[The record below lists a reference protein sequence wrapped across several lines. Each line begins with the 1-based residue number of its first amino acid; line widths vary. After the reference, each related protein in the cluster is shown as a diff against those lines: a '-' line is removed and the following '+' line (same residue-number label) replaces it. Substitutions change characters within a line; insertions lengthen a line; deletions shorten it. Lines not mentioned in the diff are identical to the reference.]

1 MRKQHKLNILA
12 VSIAAGSS
20 LLLAACGGGS
30 NSAATGGGQNLTG
43 AAISAKNPQ
52 SLFSSNSCLT
62 GNVDFSGTSAWYV
75 SGTVDIKNT
84 CNSEQSLAGQTISF
98 TSQDSKG
105 NAVAMGTLNNWWLN
119 NTSYQLIFKAGNG
132 NQQIADV
139 TAGNGNPII
148 AANQT
153 ITFQGGINLTGNTFD
168 NATAQSSFAIN
179 GASPTP
185 TPTPTPSPTPTP
197 TPTPTPPPVTT
208 GSLNVVVDT
217 SAAGCTGTTVC
228 NGLSVNVTNSAGTSV
243 ANFTVPA
250 ASLGGTYTQPISNL
264 NAGSYTVAGSTIAST
279 TVTYTPNATPSI
291 TAGNTSNV
299 TIKYSEPVVTTGKA
313 TINLASVVPNYTGNL
328 QVQIL
333 NTKASSAVVNTY
345 TIKQGASFTTEDLP
359 VTDSTHAYVVKMT
372 TGIADPLQGLYYVES
387 GLPALKITKGQTT
400 SLAVPMKASTI
411 AKKNVTVA
419 ISGMSTGDT
428 AGVTFSDAA
437 NKYSYVNYTNLANSS
452 SVYKIESGLNLG
464 TSVAASGN
472 SYVTNPITDTGVVN
486 AAKTISAAFA
496 AKPVSANNYDYT
508 AGYQGG
514 AGATV
519 TITQNTA
526 IVNPKTAVI
535 TTNFAPTVAGNCFTS
550 TWGGV
555 TSTTKAIGS
564 SYQTTVTANDSTD
577 WSGKVTPGYLNLA
590 VGCGL
595 SGGATVLSGVEYG
608 IVSGVS
614 IDGSTLN
621 ITQPCSSTSC
631 KDPGNGKIISG
642 YYPDWARYGKK
653 FPLSKVPFA
662 NMNEVLYAFIGFNPA
677 TGDVKSLDAWADQ
690 NEMPTLSK
698 AMLQY
703 PYMHATLS
711 FGGWTNAG
719 ATTAPMFA
727 QLTSSDASIANFTKQ
742 SVAAMR
748 AAGYDGIDID
758 WEWWSDYSVA
768 PAAAQIKLYT
778 SLRNALNTA
787 SQQDGKKYRLTI
799 AVVAGLD
806 KIQATETAVPGAWKT
821 IAGLVDNINVMAYDM
836 HGAFDAISDFQA
848 PWGMEANSPHL
859 ATKYDIQDAMNAYV
873 GYGVPSSKLV
883 LGVPAYGRSMKVASL
898 NNYGLYQTVTGVP
911 SGDNDDASSGATGV
925 FLYNCIINSAACN
938 SNGSTIAALTFVNQG
953 SATFNQLSSQAQ
965 EPWAYG
971 ATPQGNIFLTYDNVA
986 TATFK
991 TQKVKANG
999 YGGVMVWEIDGDA
1012 VDNPT
1017 MSLINA
1023 MKTELNK

>member
-279 TVTYTPNATPSI
+279 TVTYIPNATPSI

-299 TIKYSEPVVTTGKA
+299 TIKYSAPVVTTGKA

-472 SYVTNPITDTGVVN
+472 SYVTNPITDTGVVS

-514 AGATV
+514 AGATL

-748 AAGYDGIDID
+748 SAGYDGIDID